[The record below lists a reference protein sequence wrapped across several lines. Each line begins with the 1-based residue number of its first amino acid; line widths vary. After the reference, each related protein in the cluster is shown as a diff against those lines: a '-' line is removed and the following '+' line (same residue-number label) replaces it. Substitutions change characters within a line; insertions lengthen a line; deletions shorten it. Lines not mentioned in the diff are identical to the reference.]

1 MPTTIAA
8 SISVSR
14 PCGAKRRCDMRLGGV
29 LKVIIRVH
37 IITGSQTN
45 RSSMARNATARF
57 PSSTWPICFAPC
69 S

>member
-37 IITGSQTN
+37 IITGSPTTCGLL
-45 RSSMARNATARF
+45 RCRPPPVSRGV
-57 PSSTWPICFAPC
+57 PC
-69 S
+69 RPAETLP